1 MYINSPFCF
10 MLTVQLAM
18 EHSMIQQ
25 VLEYP
30 DEHKVDVGMKVE
42 VAYDGVHHGA
52 FRYKHKKRSK
62 VWEEYKPI
70 FLNGKVQFA
79 ECLYC
84 HNRLSCKDSNGT
96 SHLWRHQKICP
107 GKPETAERRQKDS
120 YFPYGMFRFS
130 PCRRSA
136 VSG

>member
-1 MYINSPFCF
+1 
-10 MLTVQLAM
+10 
-18 EHSMIQQ
+18 MIQH
-25 VLEYP
+25 VVEYP
-30 DEHKVDVGMKVE
+30 EEPEVGGGMKVE
-42 VAYDGVHHGA
+42 VAYDGVHSPAVHQSA

-107 GKPETAERRQKDS
+107 GKPESAERRQHKDS
-120 YFPYGMFRFS
+120 YFPYGTFHCF
-130 PCRRSA
+130 PPL
-136 VSG
+136 

>member
-1 MYINSPFCF
+1 ME
-10 MLTVQLAM
+10 M
-18 EHSMIQQ
+18 EHAVIQQ
-25 VLEYP
+25 VVEYP
-30 DEHKVDVGMKVE
+30 EEHEVEVDVDNIMKTE
-42 VAYDGVHHGA
+42 VAYGSGVHNSA

-107 GKPETAERRQKDS
+107 AKSEAAGEGQQKDS
-120 YFPYGMFRFS
+120 YFPYGMLRFCLVVCS
-130 PCRRSA
+130 RC
-136 VSG
+136 

>member
-1 MYINSPFCF
+1 
-10 MLTVQLAM
+10 M
-18 EHSMIQQ
+18 EHPVPGEEHEEDNSM
-25 VLEYP
+25 
-30 DEHKVDVGMKVE
+30 KVDV
-42 VAYDGVHHGA
+42 AFDGVHSP
-52 FRYKHKKRSK
+52 FRYRHKKRSK

-107 GKPETAERRQKDS
+107 GKEEAAQRRQKDS
-120 YFPYGMFRFS
+120 YFPCGIPFLPILGSFITQ
-130 PCRRSA
+130 
-136 VSG
+136 

>member
-1 MYINSPFCF
+1 
-10 MLTVQLAM
+10 M
-18 EHSMIQQ
+18 EHPMIQH
-25 VLEYP
+25 VVEYP
-30 DEHKVDVGMKVE
+30 DEHEVGGSMNMKVE
-42 VAYDGVHHGA
+42 VAYDGVHNNAGGVHSA
-52 FRYKHKKRSK
+52 YRYKHKKRSK

-107 GKPETAERRQKDS
+107 GKPESAERRQKDS
-120 YFPYGMFRFS
+120 YFPYGMSHFPLCSWSTVFS
-130 PCRRSA
+130 
-136 VSG
+136 

>member
-1 MYINSPFCF
+1 
-10 MLTVQLAM
+10 M
-18 EHSMIQQ
+18 EHPIIQQ
-25 VLEYP
+25 VMDHPEEHDDD
-30 DEHKVDVGMKVE
+30 DEEDNSIRAE
-42 VAYDGVHHGA
+42 AAFEGVHSHST

-84 HNRLSCKDSNGT
+84 HSRMSCKDSNGT

-107 GKPETAERRQKDS
+107 GKDDVARRRLKDS
-120 YFPYGMFRFS
+120 YFPCGILCFCLFRFCWLV
-130 PCRRSA
+130 PR
-136 VSG
+136 

>member
-1 MYINSPFCF
+1 
-10 MLTVQLAM
+10 M
-18 EHSMIQQ
+18 EHHIIQQ
-25 VLEYP
+25 VG
-30 DEHKVDVGMKVE
+30 EHEGEEEEDGMGTE
-42 VAYDGVHHGA
+42 AAFEGVHNHDT

-84 HNRLSCKDSNGT
+84 HSRMSCKDSNGT

-107 GKPETAERRQKDS
+107 GKRDVVFRRLKDS
-120 YFPYGMFRFS
+120 YFPCGMLRFCIFRS
-130 PCRRSA
+130 RALVPR
-136 VSG
+136 